1 MTGGFFKTGEA
12 WPELNNAR
20 PKFEKLGAGACSCGE
35 FILLTMS
42 SYRALLPTGSDNA
55 TKIFFQI

>member
-1 MTGGFFKTGEA
+1 MTGGAGE
-12 WPELNNAR
+12 ELNNAR

-55 TKIFFQI
+55 KKIFFQT